1 MMANFW
7 GIVNKIIQQ
16 SDVVLEVLDSRLPEL
31 TRNPEVEEKVKTT
44 GKKLILVLNKCDL
57 IGQKTAEHEKKLL
70 SREYPVIFVS
80 TKEHQGTKLLREAIL
95 MKEEKQELTVGVLGY
110 PNTGKSSL
118 INVLKGRKSASTSAH
133 AGHTRALQR
142 IRITNRIMMLDSP
155 GVIPFEEK
163 DEVKHVLIGAKMFSD
178 IKNPD
183 IAACELIDYLNRQFP
198 AILSSFY
205 SILGSNDSFTI
216 LEQIAEKRNLK
227 SRGDVF
233 DTDKAARLILQDW
246 QLGKIVLG

>member
-1 MMANFW
+1 MANFW
-7 GIVNKIIQQ
+7 FIVNKVIQQ
-16 SDVVLEVLDSRLPEL
+16 SDIILEVLDSRLPEL
-31 TRNPEVEEKVKTT
+31 TRNPEVEEKVNAA

-57 IGQKTAEHEKKLL
+57 IGQETAEKEKRRLAK
-70 SREYPVIFVS
+70 EQYPVIFIS
-80 TKEHQGTKLLREAIL
+80 TKLHQGTRLLREAIL
-95 MKEEKQELTVGVLGY
+95 MKEEKQEITVGVLGY

-118 INVLKGRKSASTSAH
+118 INVLKGRKAASTSAH
-133 AGHTRALQR
+133 AGHTRSLQKVR
-142 IRITNRIMMLDSP
+142 VTNRIMMLDSP

-183 IAACELIDYLNRQFP
+183 ISACELITYLNMNFP
-198 AILSSFY
+198 QLLSRFY
-205 SILGSNDSFTI
+205 TIPGSDDAFTM

-227 SRGDVF
+227 SRGDIY
-233 DTDKAARLILQDW
+233 DTDKAARLVLQDW

>member
-1 MMANFW
+1 MANFW
-7 GIVNKIIQQ
+7 DIVNKVIQQ
-16 SDVVLEVLDSRLPEL
+16 SDVLLEVLDSRLPEL
-31 TRNPEVEEKVKTT
+31 TRNPEVEEKVKAA

-57 IGQKTAEHEKKLL
+57 IGQKTAEKEKKRM
-70 SREYPVIFVS
+70 SKEYPVVFLS
-80 TKEHQGTKLLREAIL
+80 TKQHQGTKLLREAIL
-95 MKEEKQELTVGVLGY
+95 MKEEKPEVTVGVLGY

-118 INVLKGRKSASTSAH
+118 INVLKGRKAASTSAH

-142 IRITNRIMMLDSP
+142 IRVTNRIMMLDSP

-183 IAACELIDYLNRQFP
+183 VSACELIGYLNTNFP
-198 AILSSFY
+198 NLLSSFY
-205 SILGSNDSFTI
+205 SVEGSDDSFTF
-216 LEQIAEKRNLK
+216 LEQIAVKRNLK
-227 SRGDVF
+227 SPGDVF
-233 DTDKAARLILQDW
+233 DTDKAARLVLQDW